1 MYYQI
6 QTLID
11 ITETRQH
18 RMADGRE
25 RARNQQQNF
34 QTIIQTVGLRSN
46 IYYDKSPECKFIN
59 VADLGFGKHHQGE
72 HNVWTFTFKS
82 ELDYVF
88 EGEFGACTGLIVD
101 FDMIPIIAN
110 LDETVKLIAPAFF
123 TRDIMKKNIIFKVV

>member
-1 MYYQI
+1 MQYQI

-18 RMADGRE
+18 RTAPGRE

-46 IYYDKSPECKFIN
+46 IYYDRPPECTFTD
-59 VADLGFGKHHQGE
+59 VTDLGFGKYHQGQQ
-72 HNVWTFTFKS
+72 NVWSFVFKS
-82 ELDYVF
+82 ELDFVF
-88 EGEFGACTGLIVD
+88 EGEFGACTGLLID

-110 LDETVKLIAPAFF
+110 LDETVKLTAPAFF
-123 TRDIMKKNIIFKVV
+123 TRDIMKRNIIFRLV